1 MLAVLLAEDLLH
13 FFTNEED
20 IVQVIIPV
28 FPVIIPYIA
37 AGMVRSVMY
46 GMAWAMQEFGWMAV
60 IEGISTSCYIQ
71 LCLYARYGGYAD
83 CSISLK
89 VLMEISLICG
99 LIRTVFIS
107 WLCLYKIPARLR
119 EMKRVEEELGTEKAN
134 ELMLAHFGA

>member
-46 GMAWAMQEFGWMAV
+46 GMAWAMQV
-60 IEGISTSCYIQ
+60 
-71 LCLYARYGGYAD
+71 
-83 CSISLK
+83 
-89 VLMEISLICG
+89 
-99 LIRTVFIS
+99 
-107 WLCLYKIPARLR
+107 
-119 EMKRVEEELGTEKAN
+119 
-134 ELMLAHFGA
+134 